1 MPTSVS
7 RVMSQPN
14 YSSFLDSLRDSPL
27 ADWRPTLEKQIQPKL
42 FESNDGH
49 LEGWLKALDSLP
61 GFNCQKIELAAE
73 LKLEGLCDSS
83 IAESTL
89 RTFHPWR
96 KGPMHLGGVDIDTE
110 WRSDWKWDRLKD
122 EIAPLIGRTV
132 LDIGCGNG
140 YYLYRMLGAG
150 AKLAVGIDPFLLFVM
165 QFWAIKHFEP
175 EVLPAW
181 VLPLGW
187 EDLPD
192 VLPHFDAV
200 FSMGV
205 LYHRRNPDAFLR
217 QLQNYI
223 RPGGELI
230 LETLVIEGQKGA
242 VLVPE
247 GRYAK
252 MRNVWY
258 IPSVATLEAAL
269 TQSGWEKVRCID
281 VTPTSIDEQRST
293 DWMTFE
299 SLPHFLDPNDQT
311 KTIEGYPA
319 PVRAVFLANKPG

>member
-1 MPTSVS
+1 
-7 RVMSQPN
+7 MSQPD
-14 YSSFLDSLRDSPL
+14 YSAFLDLLRDSPF
-27 ADWRPTLEKQIQPKL
+27 ADWHPTLEQQIQSKL

-49 LEGWLKALDSLP
+49 LKAWLNALDSLP
-61 GFNCQKIELAAE
+61 EFHCQNADFVNE
-73 LKLEGLCDSS
+73 LKLEGVCDQSL
-83 IAESTL
+83 AESAL
-89 RTFHPWR
+89 KSFHPWR
-96 KGPMHLGGVDIDTE
+96 KGPMHLGGVNIDTE

-122 EIAPLIGRTV
+122 YISPLEGKVV

-165 QFWAIKHFEP
+165 QFWAIQHFAP
-175 EVLPAW
+175 EDSAAW

-187 EDLPD
+187 EDLPEK
-192 VLPHFDAV
+192 LPLFDTL

-205 LYHRRNPDAFLR
+205 LYHRRNPGQFLQ
-217 QLQNYI
+217 QLQNYV
-223 RPGGELI
+223 RPGGELV
-230 LETLVIEGQKGA
+230 LETLVIEGEKGE

-258 IPSVATLEAAL
+258 IPSVPTLIAAL
-269 TQSGWEKVRCID
+269 ADAGWKNIRCID
-281 VTPTSIDEQRST
+281 VTPTSKDEQRST

-299 SLPHFLDPNDQT
+299 SLPNYLDPNDQT

-319 PVRAVFLANKPG
+319 PVRAIILADKPA